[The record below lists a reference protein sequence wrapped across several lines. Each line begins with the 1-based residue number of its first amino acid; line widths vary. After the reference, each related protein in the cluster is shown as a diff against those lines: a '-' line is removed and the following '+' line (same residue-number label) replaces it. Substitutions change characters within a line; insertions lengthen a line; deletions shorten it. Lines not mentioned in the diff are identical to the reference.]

1 MVEHYWSLKTK
12 EHKTDTFESNT
23 LASQP
28 TQLFTSSG
36 NWIGFR
42 CQDNQADDYLIR
54 MKKREIKSREAE
66 IKRIQKEIEKINK
79 MSLK

>member
-1 MVEHYWSLKTK
+1 MEFKNK
-12 EHKTDTFESNT
+12 EHETDAFESKN
-23 LASQP
+23 LASQL
-28 TQLFTSSG
+28 TQRFTSSG

-54 MKKREIKSREAE
+54 MKKREIKSREAQ
-66 IKRIQKEIEKINK
+66 IKRIQKEIDKINK